1 MAGTELFRVLI
12 VDDVHPVLLQR
23 LGTVPQLELDYQ
35 PDIAPEAIAA
45 VLPAYQ
51 GLVIRTKIQITG
63 ALLAACSSLRFIAR
77 AGAGLDNIDEGAAQQ
92 LGIELYNAPEGNR
105 QAVAEHVAGMLLTLF
120 NKLREAD
127 AAVRSGRWE
136 RELHRGIELMGK
148 TVGIIGYGNNGAAT
162 ARVLQGI
169 GCEVLAYDKYKRG
182 FGADGVKEVALEAL
196 FERADILSLHVPL
209 TKESRGMVNASFLG
223 AFQKPLVLVNAAR
236 GEIVQLEAVVAAL
249 EAGQLTGACL
259 DVLENEKPQQW
270 DQHLMQKLFAHP
282 RLLLSPHVA
291 GWTVESYRKISEVL
305 ADKLV
310 NEFFEARS

>member
-1 MAGTELFRVLI
+1 MADTELFRILI

-23 LGTVPQLELDYQ
+23 LGALPQLALDYQ
-35 PDIAPEAIAA
+35 PDIAPEAIAT

-63 ALLAACSSLRFIAR
+63 TILAACTDLRFIAR

-92 LGIELYNAPEGNR
+92 LGIKLYNAPEGNR
-105 QAVAEHVAGMLLTLF
+105 QAVAEHVAGMLLTVF

-182 FGADGVKEVALEAL
+182 FGSEGVKEVPLEAL

-270 DQHLMQKLFAHP
+270 DQNLMQQLFAHP
-282 RLLLSPHVA
+282 RVLLSPHVA

-310 NEFFEARS
+310 NEFFEVRS